1 MMKETMMKE
10 TICGILFIG
19 IVMVC
24 LAANSFSP
32 AYDKDGSLAK
42 TCAIVIVALAVLFG
56 LASL

>member
-1 MMKETMMKE
+1 MKE
-10 TICGILFIG
+10 TICWILFIG

>member
-1 MMKETMMKE
+1 MMKE
-10 TICGILFIG
+10 TICWILFIG

-32 AYDKDGSLAK
+32 THDKDGRLAK
-42 TCAIVIVALAVLFG
+42 TCAIVIVGLAVLFG